1 MEQLVNIELFGQNYT
16 FRAESDVTQAREVA
30 DLLVEEVSRVEQ
42 EHVKKTP
49 NINRL
54 AVLISAALNI
64 ANDNVELKKRYSEL
78 VNGFSERSDK
88 LLRLL
93 DAKAA

>member
-78 VNGFSERSDK
+78 VDGFSERSDK

>member
-1 MEQLVNIELFGQNYT
+1 LEQLVNIELFGQNYT

-78 VNGFSERSDK
+78 VDGFSERSDK

>member
-1 MEQLVNIELFGQNYT
+1 LEQLVNIELFGQNYT

>member
-64 ANDNVELKKRYSEL
+64 ANDNVELKRRYSEL
-78 VNGFSERSDK
+78 VDGFSERSDK